1 LPLLVH
7 LCTFNQ
13 VYQLPKT
20 ISIVFSYN

>member
-20 ISIVFSYN
+20 IGIVFSYN